1 MFTISKHGISISL
14 SLRVRFSAY
23 QLVKPRH
30 FSLMCLYH
38 PGKVRSDVFVS
49 MVSLSTIFYSGFW
62 SYSEFGIL
70 ITVPTVWY
78 SANCSDNMAYWNYSD
93 NLVFLELF
101 RQPNDF
107 GAISTVWYFFVF
119 HCIWPLCRL
128 TSSCNCFNLSSNSSS
143 RFFCWSLCLS
153 TFWFNSFMYLSYF
166 SICSRATASIR
177 IVRFYKKIRK

>member
-38 PGKVRSDVFVS
+38 PGKVSSDVFVS

-107 GAISTVWYFFVF
+107 GAISTVWYFLFFIVF
-119 HCIWPLCRL
+119 DLYADLHLPVTAL
-128 TSSCNCFNLSSNSSS
+128 TSLQTPHHVSFVDLSAFQPFDLILLCIYHTSPFALGLRP
-143 RFFCWSLCLS
+143 RFELYDS
-153 TFWFNSFMYLSYF
+153 T
-166 SICSRATASIR
+166 
-177 IVRFYKKIRK
+177 RK